1 MAFFLS
7 GVLENVRALALSGRA
22 RPLLYHVVMGPVR
35 YTTTMS
41 AVAFA
46 LGLATAQSPASVRDG
61 VYSDAQAVR
70 GATLYQTACAS
81 CHGNKL
87 QGKGP
92 TPALVGSDFVM
103 DWSGMTVGDLFDKM
117 QTSMPAD
124 KPGSLSRE
132 QNASLVAYLLDANKF
147 PSGTSELSSSAELLR
162 QIRFE
167 AAPAK

>member
-1 MAFFLS
+1 MEAERHTQILVAAAF
-7 GVLENVRALALSGRA
+7 V
-22 RPLLYHVVMGPVR
+22 
-35 YTTTMS
+35 
-41 AVAFA
+41 
-46 LGLATAQSPASVRDG
+46 LGLAAAQSLASVWDG
-61 VYSDAQAVR
+61 VYSEGQAGR
-70 GATLYQTACAS
+70 GAALYQTACAS

-92 TPALVGSDFVM
+92 TPALAGSDFVM
-103 DWSGMTVGDLFDKM
+103 NWSGMTVGDLFDKI

-132 QNASLVAYLLDANKF
+132 QNASLVAYLLNANKF
-147 PSGTSELSSSAELLR
+147 PAGGAELSSDAERLR

>member
-1 MAFFLS
+1 M
-7 GVLENVRALALSGRA
+7 GPERHTKIALAA
-22 RPLLYHVVMGPVR
+22 
-35 YTTTMS
+35 
-41 AVAFA
+41 AFV
-46 LGLATAQSPASVRDG
+46 LGLAAAQSPASVWDG
-61 VYSDAQAVR
+61 VYSDAQAGR
-70 GATLYQTACAS
+70 GATLYRTACAS
-81 CHGNKL
+81 CHGDKL

-92 TPALVGSDFVM
+92 TPALAGSDFVM

-132 QNASLVAYLLDANKF
+132 ENASLVAYLLSANKF
-147 PSGTSELSSSAELLR
+147 PSGTAELSSDADRLR